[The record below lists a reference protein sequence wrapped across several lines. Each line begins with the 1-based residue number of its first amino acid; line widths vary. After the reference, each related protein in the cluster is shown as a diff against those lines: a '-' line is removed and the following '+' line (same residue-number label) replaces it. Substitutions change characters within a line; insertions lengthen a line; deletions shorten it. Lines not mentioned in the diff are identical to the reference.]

1 LEVVQTNFVKC
12 QSGNNKNTLDVSGI
26 NICEFRMAGK
36 LSENPVA
43 QKELLNNTSLV
54 LSFYHFTA
62 PAPATSFPFPHTR
75 FGATAIIH
83 GLLMPFRTAH
93 CVPS

>member
-1 LEVVQTNFVKC
+1 
-12 QSGNNKNTLDVSGI
+12 
-26 NICEFRMAGK
+26 MAGK

-62 PAPATSFPFPHTR
+62 PAPATSFSFPHTR